1 MNHVTFFKS
10 CVTLLEI
17 KKVTFVI
24 CKSIDNLNHEK
35 MKAIQNI
42 GISWKEQKSKLK
54 EKIVILTNNDLAF
67 EDGIKEE
74 VLGKLEITLGKTKEQ
89 LHAIIAAI

>member
-1 MNHVTFFKS
+1 MSN
-10 CVTLLEI
+10 
-17 KKVTFVI
+17 
-24 CKSIDNLNHEK
+24 DNLKQEK
-35 MKAIQNI
+35 MKAINDT
-42 GISWKEQKSKLK
+42 GINWKEQKSKLK
-54 EKIVILTNNDLAF
+54 EKIVILTNKDLAF